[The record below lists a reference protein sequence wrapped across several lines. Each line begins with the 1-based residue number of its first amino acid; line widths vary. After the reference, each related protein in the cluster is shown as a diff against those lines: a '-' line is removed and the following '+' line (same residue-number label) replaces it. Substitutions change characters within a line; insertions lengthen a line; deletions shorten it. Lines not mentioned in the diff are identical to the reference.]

1 MLEIDGSMGEGGGQV
16 LRSSLTLAAITGK
29 PFRIKNIRAGRP
41 RAGLRPQ
48 HLRAV
53 EAVAEICKAR
63 VDGAAI
69 GTTELIFR
77 PGPVKAG
84 TYRFDIGTAGST
96 SLILETVLLPLS
108 RTGRQSRV
116 TITGGTHVPW
126 SPCFEYLAWHWLSFL
141 NRLGITAD
149 LTMKQA
155 GFYPLGGGVVRA
167 EIYPGADM
175 KPLILKERGELITI
189 RGLSGSA
196 NLPDHI
202 IERQRRQVLKRLE
215 RYPVSGIEISR
226 MAAYSPGTVL
236 LLLAE
241 FEYGQCCFFGL
252 GERGKPAERVADEA
266 VDDLE
271 DFIDTEAVIDHFL
284 ADQLLLPIALADNA
298 SRFTASKVSR
308 HLLTN
313 AEVIRLF
320 LPVEIEIHE
329 QSGKAALVKIHR

>member
-41 RAGLRPQ
+41 RPGLRPQ

-96 SLILETVLLPLS
+96 SLILQTVLLPLS

-126 SPCFEYLAWHWLSFL
+126 SPCFEYLAWHWLPFL

-167 EIYPGADM
+167 EIYPGADI

-266 VDDLE
+266 VDALE

-320 LPVEIEIHE
+320 QPVEIEIQE
-329 QSGKAALVKIHR
+329 QSGKAALVKIRQ